1 MIKYDKSNDDLVE
14 CHEFSN
20 DAEAHLAEA
29 WLRQE
34 GIDCYLFNEIFSSL
48 YPVGVAPF
56 GGVRVMVRQRD
67 LEKARDII
75 NHLNLS
81 GE

>member
-1 MIKYDKSNDDLVE
+1 MIKYDKSDDELVE
-14 CHEFSN
+14 CHEFST

-29 WLRQE
+29 WLNQE

-56 GGVRVMVRQRD
+56 GGIRLMVRRRD
-67 LEKARDII
+67 MERAADII

-81 GE
+81 GQ

>member
-1 MIKYDKSNDDLVE
+1 MIRYDKSNDDLVE
-14 CHEFSN
+14 CREFAT

-34 GIDCYLFNEIFSSL
+34 GIECYLFNEIFSSL

-56 GGVRVMVRQRD
+56 GGVRLMVRQRD
-67 LEKARDII
+67 LEKALDVI
-75 NHLNLS
+75 NHLNLE
-81 GE
+81 GN

>member
-1 MIKYDKSNDDLVE
+1 MIRYDKSNDDLVE
-14 CHEFSN
+14 CREFTT

-56 GGVRVMVRQRD
+56 GGVRLMVRQRD